1 MNDYLNKLQAYKD
14 MLASL
19 PQNNIKNK
27 KIYHE
32 NIKSIYDKEIIVLND
47 IHDEIKKRITSYLN
61 VKENTE
67 IPTLNKNINDIKQN
81 LIITNNYASSYEKSG
96 LDILLYNL
104 THYYKTDLSD
114 IFETIEKVN
123 DIFKSVNI
131 ILTAKDFNYSYYSNV
146 FMNIYLNNK
155 SSLEEKFDEL
165 YWKCPDI
172 ITHLALNY
180 KYLYYQNIK
189 IFEDHYNKINIDNI
203 ISSYQNFISKKDELI
218 IQDKY
223 LLLNDLL
230 NGNKNIKD
238 YEKVPSIINDLFT
251 ENLQENQYLDLYNSL
266 IEYKEYNE
274 CLPIIKD
281 IKESKTNSKNLSI
294 SIRKNI
300 IKNEKKLFKENKKII
315 YSINKAN
322 SKKIQ
327 YYNNLIN
334 NNINLLKDM
343 YEEYENAL
351 FLTKV
356 NLLKEEDTIYNILLL
371 ACSNYNYLIEF
382 TKKNNIDFNYIYNIL
397 IHIVYSP
404 YNNLINNLFIKDEKD
419 LSLIIIDK
427 YNLYGGKLNKEML
440 TKDNID
446 NLINNLKLVIDNFYI
461 KKYNITEEK
470 ISFIKEGREL

>member
-155 SSLEEKFDEL
+155 SSLVEKFDEI

-172 ITHLALNY
+172 ISHLALNY

-251 ENLQENQYLDLYNSL
+251 ENLQENQYIDLYNSL

>member
-155 SSLEEKFDEL
+155 SSLVEKFDEI

-251 ENLQENQYLDLYNSL
+251 ENLQENQYIDLYNSL

-356 NLLKEEDTIYNILLL
+356 NLLKEEDTIHNILLL

>member
-251 ENLQENQYLDLYNSL
+251 ENLQENQYIDLYNSL

-356 NLLKEEDTIYNILLL
+356 SLLKEEDTIHNILLL

>member
-67 IPTLNKNINDIKQN
+67 IQTLNKNINDIKQN

-251 ENLQENQYLDLYNSL
+251 ENLQENQYIDLYNSL

>member
-67 IPTLNKNINDIKQN
+67 ISTLNKNINDIKQN

>member
-155 SSLEEKFDEL
+155 SSLVEKFDEL

-251 ENLQENQYLDLYNSL
+251 ENLQENQYIDLYNSL

-294 SIRKNI
+294 NIRKNI

-356 NLLKEEDTIYNILLL
+356 SLLKEEDTIHNILLL

>member
-155 SSLEEKFDEL
+155 SSLVEKFDEI

>member
-155 SSLEEKFDEL
+155 SSLVEKFDEL

-251 ENLQENQYLDLYNSL
+251 ENLQENQYIDLYNSL

-356 NLLKEEDTIYNILLL
+356 NLLKEEDTIHNILLL

>member
-155 SSLEEKFDEL
+155 SSLVEKFDEL

-251 ENLQENQYLDLYNSL
+251 ENLQENQYIDLYNSL

-356 NLLKEEDTIYNILLL
+356 SLLKEEDTIHNILLL